1 MPAGLGETS
10 PADFECGDDVAG
22 RRVTPSRYLVRV
34 EGNALDGKATM
45 FDPEWDDDA
54 GANDE
59 GHDDGPQPY
68 HGKAYREAEYD
79 RRAMWSEDRDAWG
92 Y

>member
-1 MPAGLGETS
+1 
-10 PADFECGDDVAG
+10 
-22 RRVTPSRYLVRV
+22 
-34 EGNALDGKATM
+34 M

-68 HGKAYREAEYD
+68 HGRAYREAEYD
-79 RRAMWSEDRDAWG
+79 RRAMDSYDREAWG

>member
-1 MPAGLGETS
+1 MDE
-10 PADFECGDDVAG
+10 F
-22 RRVTPSRYLVRV
+22 
-34 EGNALDGKATM
+34 
-45 FDPEWDDDA
+45 DDDA

-68 HGKAYREAEYD
+68 HGRAYREAEYD
-79 RRAMWSEDRDAWG
+79 RRAMDSYDREAWG